1 MRITESTLVASAHCA
16 APALGLGGSAT
27 SPRAAPLGE
36 APWPGSVTVAETT
49 ANVPER
55 FPTPAQK
62 LAFTAVLAL
71 FAIAIAIAST
81 ATLIGR
87 TSPGFV
93 VWRNLVVPSIG
104 ADDWPG
110 MRAGVPLRT
119 VLRSVNG
126 VPVTDAAD
134 LRRRIGALPEGTSVQ
149 YAFTRRGTTQ
159 VVAVATSRWRWRD
172 LLPVYLPYL
181 VEGAVLL
188 ATALA
193 IHAFRPGDPAAR
205 AGAMLSGS
213 AGLMLVLALDLFSA
227 GWAQR
232 VYFIAESLVPAALFD
247 FGMSFPEERRFVRA
261 RPLLRSLLYATFLLL
276 GVVQNV
282 LLDRDAEAHLL
293 ANDLV
298 YGLAALAGLL
308 AVVSLVATLVRSR
321 NPIARQQV
329 QVVLAGVVLAA
340 LIPAL
345 GLIAILGLGATIPMN
360 VLTPFLLLFPLSIGY
375 AVARHDLFSVDRYLR
390 LGLSYAAVTVIVFGS
405 YAGFVVLGELWLGH
419 RLPSVLV
426 PLYVLAMMLF
436 LNPLRER
443 IQRAVDR
450 LFYRQRYDY
459 RGTVEATSR
468 ALTTYLESKRIAET
482 VLATLVDDVAV
493 AWAVLVMLDDDD
505 VPKVY
510 ARPREDASR
519 ILALLDEQPALLGRI
534 AALAR
539 PVRRLEHSGDD
550 VDRSL
555 ADALDFADRARARL
569 LLPLH
574 FEGKPL
580 GVLVVGEKLSGAL
593 FSDEDMQLLHTL
605 AHQATLALTNARAY
619 EIIRRTQDELVR
631 AERLAAIGEMA
642 AALAHGI
649 RNPVAGIRLFAEL
662 ARDDLDD
669 RPQLAST
676 MTDIIA
682 ESDRLE
688 RRVRSV
694 LDIAR
699 PLEVQVRPGDLG
711 SFLRTLVDELR
722 RRAPGTIA
730 VELTIDEGGEN
741 ALGRTLHD
749 PRALRE
755 CIETIV
761 VNAFEALSK
770 AGRVALR
777 ASPDRF
783 DDGRPAARIEIADD
797 GPGMDE
803 ATSRRV
809 FELFFTTKRSGTG
822 VGLAMAK
829 RLVERQGGT
838 IDVATSAGRGTT
850 FRIHL
855 PVSP

>member
-1 MRITESTLVASAHCA
+1 ML
-16 APALGLGGSAT
+16 
-27 SPRAAPLGE
+27 
-36 APWPGSVTVAETT
+36 
-49 ANVPER
+49 ER
-55 FPTPAQK
+55 FPTRAQK
-62 LAFTAVLAL
+62 LVFVALVAL
-71 FAIAIAIAST
+71 FAAAIVVAVAST
-81 ATLIGR
+81 ATLVGR

-110 MRAGVPLRT
+110 MRAGVPMRT
-119 VLRSVNG
+119 VLRSVNDE
-126 VPVTDAAD
+126 PVTDAAD
-134 LRRRIGALPEGTSVQ
+134 LRRHIGALPPGTTVR
-149 YAFTRRGTTQ
+149 YAFSRDGETE
-159 VVAVATSRWRWRD
+159 VVAVPTSRWRWRD

-181 VEGAVLL
+181 LEGMVLL
-188 ATALA
+188 ATSLV
-193 IHAFRPGDPAAR
+193 ILVFRPGDVAAR
-205 AGAMLSGS
+205 AGATLSGS

-227 GWAQR
+227 GWVQR
-232 VYFIAESLVPAALFD
+232 VYFLAESLVPASLLD
-247 FGMSFPEERRFVRA
+247 FAISFPTERRFVRDRRWL
-261 RPLLRSLLYATFLLL
+261 RPLLYGAFLLL
-276 GVVQNV
+276 AVAQNA
-282 LLDRDAEAHLL
+282 LLDLDPDAHLL

-298 YGLAALAGLL
+298 YGLAALAGLG
-308 AVVSLVATLVRSR
+308 AVASLVATLVRSR
-321 NPIARQQV
+321 DPLARQQV
-329 QVVLAGVVLAA
+329 QVVLAGVVLAV
-340 LIPAL
+340 LVPAL
-345 GLIAILGLGATIPMN
+345 GLIAILALGATIPMN
-360 VLTPFLLLFPLSIGY
+360 LLTPFLLLFPLSIGY

-390 LGLSYAAVTVIVFGS
+390 LGVSYAALTVVVFGS

-426 PLYVLAMMLF
+426 PLYVLVMMLF

-459 RGTVEATSR
+459 RGTVESTSR
-468 ALTTYLESKRIAET
+468 ALTAYLESDRIAET

-493 AWAVLVMLDDDD
+493 DWAVLLMLEDEGQDA
-505 VPKVY
+505 PRAY
-510 ARPREDASR
+510 ARPREHAAR
-519 ILALLDEQPALLGRI
+519 VLGLLDEQPGLLERV
-534 AALAR
+534 AALPR
-539 PVRRLEHSGDD
+539 PLRRLEHSGRGRDAP
-550 VDRSL
+550 L
-555 ADALDFADRARARL
+555 ADALRFADRTGARL
-569 LLPLH
+569 LLPLR

-605 AHQATLALTNARAY
+605 AHQAALALTNARAY
-619 EIIRRTQDELVR
+619 EIIRRTQDELVQ
-631 AERLAAIGEMA
+631 AERLAAIGEMS

-669 RPQLAST
+669 RPQIAST

-699 PLEVQVRPGDLG
+699 PLEAKVRAGDLAA
-711 SFLRTLVDELR
+711 FLAAVVDELR
-722 RRAPGTIA
+722 PRAPGSIL
-730 VELTIDEGGEN
+730 VDLTVDEG
-741 ALGRTLHD
+741 AASPLAHTLFD
-749 PRALRE
+749 PHALRE

-761 VNAFEALSK
+761 VNAFEALGN
-770 AGRVALR
+770 AGHVSIR
-777 ASPDRF
+777 ASLDRF
-783 DDGRPAARIEIADD
+783 GDDRPAAGISIADD

-822 VGLAMAK
+822 VGLAMTK

-838 IDVATSAGRGTT
+838 IDVETAAGRGTR
-850 FRIHL
+850 FRIRL
-855 PVSP
+855 PLAP

>member
-1 MRITESTLVASAHCA
+1 MDRG
-16 APALGLGGSAT
+16 ALDSLA
-27 SPRAAPLGE
+27 E
-36 APWPGSVTVAETT
+36 AN
-49 ANVPER
+49 ANVLER
-55 FPTPAQK
+55 FPNRAHR
-62 LAFTAVLAL
+62 LVFEALVVL
-71 FAIAIAIAST
+71 FAAAVVVAVAST
-81 ATLIGR
+81 TMLVGR
-87 TSPGFV
+87 ASPGFV

-110 MRAGVPLRT
+110 MQAGVPMRT
-119 VLRSVNG
+119 VLRTVDG
-126 VPVTDAAD
+126 APVADAAE
-134 LRRRIGALPEGTSVQ
+134 LRRRIGALPPGTVVT
-149 YAFTRRGTTQ
+149 YTFARDDETQ
-159 VVAVATSRWRWRD
+159 EVRVPTSRWRWRD

-181 VEGAVLL
+181 LEGMVLL
-188 ATALA
+188 ATALV
-193 IHAFRPGDPAAR
+193 IEVFRPGDVAAR

-227 GWAQR
+227 GWVQR
-232 VYFIAESLVPAALFD
+232 VYFLVESLVPATLFD
-247 FGMSFPEERRFVRA
+247 FGMSFPEPRRFVRA
-261 RPLLRSLLYATFLLL
+261 RPWLRPLLYAAFLAL
-276 GVVQNV
+276 GVAQNV
-282 LLDRDAEAHLL
+282 LLDRDPEAHLV

-321 NPIARQQV
+321 NPLARQQV

-345 GLIAILGLGATIPMN
+345 GLIAILALGATIPMN
-360 VLTPFLLLFPLSIGY
+360 ALTPFLLLFPLSIGY
-375 AVARHDLFSVDRYLR
+375 AVARHDLFAVDRYLR
-390 LGLSYAAVTVIVFGS
+390 LGLSYAALTVIVFGS
-405 YAGFVVLGELWLGH
+405 YAGFVVTGELWLGH

-426 PLYVLAMMLF
+426 PLYVLLMMLF

-443 IQRAVDR
+443 IQRTVDR

-459 RGTVEATSR
+459 RGTVESTSR
-468 ALTTYLESKRIAET
+468 ALTTYLESDRIAAT

-493 AWAVLVMLDDDD
+493 AWAVLVMIEDDDP
-505 VPKVY
+505 PKAY
-510 ARPREDASR
+510 ARPPEDAAR
-519 ILALLDEQPALLGRI
+519 VLALLDADPALLARI
-534 AALAR
+534 ATLAR
-539 PVRRLEHSGDD
+539 PVRRLEHASGGSDAALAGAL
-550 VDRSL
+550 RF
-555 ADALDFADRARARL
+555 ADAAGARL
-569 LLPLH
+569 LLPLQ

-605 AHQATLALTNARAY
+605 AHQAALALTNARAY
-619 EIIRRTQDELVR
+619 EIIRRTRDELVQ
-631 AERLAAIGEMA
+631 AERLAAIGEMS

-662 ARDDLDD
+662 ARDDLGD

-699 PLEVQVRPGDLG
+699 PLEVKVHPGDLG
-711 SFLRTLVDELR
+711 ALLATLADELR
-722 RRAPGTIA
+722 QRAPGAITLA
-730 VELTIDEGGEN
+730 LTVDDDARA
-741 ALGRTLHD
+741 ALAHTLFDAH
-749 PRALRE
+749 ALRE
-755 CIETIV
+755 CLETIV
-761 VNAFEALSK
+761 VNAFEAL
-770 AGRVALR
+770 GGGGGHVALH
-777 ASPDRF
+777 ASLDRF
-783 DDGRPAARIEIADD
+783 DDGRAAARVDVADD

-829 RLVERQGGT
+829 RLIERQGGT
-838 IDVATSAGRGTT
+838 IDVTTAAGRGTT
-850 FRIHL
+850 FRIRL
-855 PVSP
+855 AVAG

>member
-1 MRITESTLVASAHCA
+1 ML
-16 APALGLGGSAT
+16 
-27 SPRAAPLGE
+27 
-36 APWPGSVTVAETT
+36 
-49 ANVPER
+49 ER
-55 FPTPAQK
+55 FPNRAHR
-62 LAFTAVLAL
+62 LVFEALVVL
-71 FAIAIAIAST
+71 FAAAVVVAIAST
-81 ATLIGR
+81 ATLVGR

-110 MRAGVPLRT
+110 MQAGVPMRT
-119 VLRSVNG
+119 VLRSVDG
-126 VPVTDAAD
+126 APVADAAE
-134 LRRRIGALPEGTSVQ
+134 LRRRIGALPPGTVVT
-149 YAFTRRGTTQ
+149 YTFTRDDETRE
-159 VVAVATSRWRWRD
+159 VRVPTSRWRWRD

-181 VEGAVLL
+181 LEGMVLL
-188 ATALA
+188 ATALV
-193 IHAFRPGDPAAR
+193 IEVFRPGDVAAR

-227 GWAQR
+227 GWVQR
-232 VYFIAESLVPAALFD
+232 VYFLAESLVPAALFD
-247 FGMSFPEERRFVRA
+247 FCMSFPEERRFVRA
-261 RPLLRSLLYATFLLL
+261 RPWLRPLLYAAFLVL

-282 LLDRDAEAHLL
+282 LLDHDPEAHLI

-308 AVVSLVATLVRSR
+308 AVVSLVATLLRSR
-321 NPIARQQV
+321 NPLARQQV

-345 GLIAILGLGATIPMN
+345 GLIAILALGATIPMN
-360 VLTPFLLLFPLSIGY
+360 ALTPFLLLFPLSIGY
-375 AVARHDLFSVDRYLR
+375 AVARHDLFAVDRYLR
-390 LGLSYAAVTVIVFGS
+390 LGLSYAALTVIVFGS
-405 YAGFVVLGELWLGH
+405 YTGFVVIGELWLGH

-426 PLYVLAMMLF
+426 PLYVLVMMLF

-443 IQRAVDR
+443 IQRTVDR

-459 RGTVEATSR
+459 RGTVESTSR
-468 ALTTYLESKRIAET
+468 ALTTYLESDRIAET

-493 AWAVLVMLDDDD
+493 AWAVLVMIEEDEP
-505 VPKVY
+505 PKAY
-510 ARPREDASR
+510 ARPPEDAAR
-519 ILALLDEQPALLGRI
+519 VLALLGEDPALLARI
-534 AALAR
+534 ATLGR
-539 PVRRLEHSGDD
+539 PVRRLEHTSDGAGAA
-550 VDRSL
+550 L
-555 ADALDFADRARARL
+555 ADALRFADAAGARL
-569 LLPLH
+569 LLPLQ
-574 FEGKPL
+574 FEGKPR

-605 AHQATLALTNARAY
+605 AHQAALALTNARAY
-619 EIIRRTQDELVR
+619 EIIRRTRDELVQ
-631 AERLAAIGEMA
+631 AERLAAIGEMS

-699 PLEVQVRPGDLG
+699 PLEVKVHAGDLAA
-711 SFLRTLVDELR
+711 LLATLVDELR
-722 RRAPGTIA
+722 QRAPSGITLA
-730 VELTIDEGGEN
+730 LTVDDDAGR
-741 ALGRTLHD
+741 ALAHTLFDTH
-749 PRALRE
+749 ALRE
-755 CIETIV
+755 CLETIV
-761 VNAFEALSK
+761 VNAFEALDGGGS
-770 AGRVALR
+770 GRGHVALH
-777 ASPDRF
+777 AALDRF
-783 DDGRPAARIEIADD
+783 GDGRAAVRVDIADD

-829 RLVERQGGT
+829 RLIERQGGT
-838 IDVATSAGRGTT
+838 IDVTTAAGRGTT
-850 FRIHL
+850 FRIRL
-855 PVSP
+855 AVAG